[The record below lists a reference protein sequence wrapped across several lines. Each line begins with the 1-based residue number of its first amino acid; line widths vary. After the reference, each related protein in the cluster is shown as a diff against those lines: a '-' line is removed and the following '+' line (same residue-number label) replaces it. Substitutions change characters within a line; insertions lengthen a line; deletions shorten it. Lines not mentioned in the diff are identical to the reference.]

1 MEKVKV
7 EVFSGDPPC
16 PGCEALLKISDW
28 IDKKYKDIEIV
39 IYKGRTEEFKKYNLT
54 SAPAIVVDGFV
65 KIMGVC
71 PSEKTLL
78 SALKEA
84 GL

>member
-1 MEKVKV
+1 MKV
-7 EVFSGDPPC
+7 EVFLSVPSCSG
-16 PGCEALLKISDW
+16 GKMLLRRIEKIQ
-28 IDKKYKDIEIV
+28 KKYKDIGV
-39 IYKGRTEEFKKYNLT
+39 VTYRGRTEEFKKYNLT

-71 PSEKTLL
+71 PSEKTLMG
-78 SALKEA
+78 ALKEA